1 MPRSQAKSTGSKSST
16 RTSTTQK
23 FAIRMHDLWSDPG
36 YDGGADFWT
45 ERNAGF
51 SLLAYEWAAL
61 ISDDR
66 ADTFAAWADEA
77 VAAYLAMQLFPMY
90 KEYYEV
96 RSAAKGLASEPGVGD
111 MDPARIQSLL
121 FKRLDINYVDSVEKS
136 DVKIERVDN
145 GWNMKIN
152 YEVRRPLVGN
162 LDVVGVFDI
171 SQDLTRQGATD

>member
-1 MPRSQAKSTGSKSST
+1 M
-16 RTSTTQK
+16 
-23 FAIRMHDLWSDPG
+23 LSDPG
-36 YDGGADFWT
+36 KTHMNRKLQINNRQDGITLTSFLIVLAVV
-45 ERNAGF
+45 GF
-51 SLLAYEWAAL
+51 
-61 ISDDR
+61 
-66 ADTFAAWADEA
+66 
-77 VAAYLAMQLFPMY
+77 AAYLAMQLFPMY

-136 DVKIERVDN
+136 DVKIDRVDN

-171 SQDLTRQGATD
+171 SQDLTRHGGTD